1 LDQPAGHRH
10 LVHHLGLLPG
20 HGVSADHGRM
30 ARPQGRHHGD
40 RGGGVVGR
48 HLGGACA
55 AGKLA
60 AEAMKLLVTG
70 VSHKTAPVEVRECL
84 AFPESALPEALR
96 SLKSRAGVSEACILS
111 TCNRVEITVTTDDPV
126 DPQALVDEFL
136 RESRMVAPASI
147 EPYLYRHEGQNAIH
161 HLFRVASSLDSM
173 VVGEPQILGQLKTA
187 YGIAKTQGALC
198 GWLEG
203 LLERAFSVA
212 KRVRSETGIGQMA
225 VSVSYAAVELARKIF
240 GSLDNRTIM
249 IVGAGKMSE
258 LAARHL
264 RRSGASHVFV
274 TNRTHERAV
283 EMAQLFQGTP
293 VEYTRLVNM
302 LPEVDIVI
310 TSSGAPHYILHKD
323 EMQRVIAAR
332 RNKPM
337 FLIDIAVP
345 RNIEPAVND
354 VDNVYLYDIDDLQEV
369 VNSNLRERMKEAEH
383 AEALVKEE
391 VDRMLARL
399 KVAEVTPTIV
409 GLQEQLEQIRAAE
422 LDKLR
427 RRHALT
433 PELEQAIDAMTRGMM
448 NKVAHGPISELR
460 NQPGHPEGAH
470 VVAAI

>member
-1 LDQPAGHRH
+1 
-10 LVHHLGLLPG
+10 
-20 HGVSADHGRM
+20 
-30 ARPQGRHHGD
+30 
-40 RGGGVVGR
+40 
-48 HLGGACA
+48 
-55 AGKLA
+55 
-60 AEAMKLLVTG
+60 MKLLVTG

-84 AFPESALPEALR
+84 AFPEPALPEALH

-187 YGIAKTQGALC
+187 FGIAKTEGVLC

-203 LLERAFSVA
+203 LLERSFSVA

-240 GSLDNRTIM
+240 GSLNNRTVM
-249 IVGAGKMSE
+249 IAGAGKMSE

-264 RRSGASHVFV
+264 RRSGATHVFV
-274 TNRTHERAV
+274 TNRTYERAI
-283 EMAQLFQGTP
+283 EMAKLFQGTP
-293 VEYTRLVNM
+293 VEYNRFVAM
-302 LPEVDIVI
+302 LPEVDILI
-310 TSSGAPHYILHKD
+310 ASSGAPHYILHKD

-345 RNIEPAVND
+345 RNIEPSVND
-354 VDNVYLYDIDDLQEV
+354 LDNVFLYDIDDLQEV
-369 VNSNLRERMKEAEH
+369 VNANLRERLKEAER
-383 AEALVKEE
+383 AEEIVKQE
-391 VDRMLARL
+391 VERMMARL
-399 KVAEVTPTIV
+399 KVQEITPTIV
-409 GLQEQLEQIRAAE
+409 SLQE
-422 LDKLR
+422 
-427 RRHALT
+427 
-433 PELEQAIDAMTRGMM
+433 ELERIRQAEIDKVRRKFGPVTREQEEAWEMLTRGII

-460 NQPGHPEGAH
+460 LQAGRPDGAH
-470 VVAAI
+470 VIAAIRKVFHLTEPRP